1 MLLKNIYPKNTLSL
15 SLSPKSILR
24 KNPLF
29 QEIFYPKDILF
40 QECPVT
46 SNLNYLIW
54 WVKVSKNRE

>member
-1 MLLKNIYPKNTLSL
+1 MLLKNIYPKNSL
-15 SLSPKSILR
+15 SLFRSPKSILR

-46 SNLNYLIW
+46 LI
-54 WVKVSKNRE
+54 

>member
-15 SLSPKSILR
+15 SLSKSILR

-46 SNLNYLIW
+46 LI
-54 WVKVSKNRE
+54 

>member
-15 SLSPKSILR
+15 SCSPKSILR

-40 QECPVT
+40 QECAVT
-46 SNLNYLIW
+46 SNLNRLIW